1 LARTPSYV
9 WRDGSICFELESFDA
24 DVLQEA
30 RARERGEIES
40 SWKGGGL
47 DRDKVREV
55 EPLTRSLELTAHQV
69 RRFSL
74 LILSCVMALPLSF
87 LNIPWI
93 ISPG

>member
-1 LARTPSYV
+1 MARTPSYV
-9 WRDGSICFELESFDA
+9 WRDGSICFELESLDA

-40 SWKGGGL
+40 SWKGGL

-69 RRFSL
+69 RPPAIREKRR
-74 LILSCVMALPLSF
+74 PLSIHRKI
-87 LNIPWI
+87 LIMLPC
-93 ISPG
+93 SPPE